1 MVTDSAA
8 AATAILSGQKVNF
21 YTTGV
26 NENVRLYN
34 CSNVNE
40 NKVTS
45 ILKHGMDAGKIL
57 FVLVFLRNSFFN
69 VVCQDYPVPCS
80 ASVQISKPKTV
91 SFVESVPNFTTFFGS
106 EISTDTQ
113 HGNGRTV

>member
-1 MVTDSAA
+1 MVADSAA

-26 NENVRLYN
+26 NENVILYN

-45 ILKHGMDAGKIL
+45 ILKHGMDEGKI
-57 FVLVFLRNSFFN
+57 
-69 VVCQDYPVPCS
+69 
-80 ASVQISKPKTV
+80 
-91 SFVESVPNFTTFFGS
+91 
-106 EISTDTQ
+106 
-113 HGNGRTV
+113 